1 METIHTECVGEI
13 NYDAYHERL
22 TKTVFEVRN
31 IVSSKKEW
39 KALFN
44 EFYTYMKQGYEQE
57 RVRKHP
63 VKFRFSDDK
72 AEQIKEIP
80 ITHFIVNLI
89 IWNVFRKLDRVDD
102 LSSPHIFDG
111 SKISED

>member
-1 METIHTECVGEI
+1 
-13 NYDAYHERL
+13 
-22 TKTVFEVRN
+22 
-31 IVSSKKEW
+31 
-39 KALFN
+39 
-44 EFYTYMKQGYEQE
+44 MKQGYEQE

-89 IWNVFRKLDRVDD
+89 IWNVFRKLDKVDD

-111 SKISED
+111 SKISEDISLIILTIHSLHRITKSWI